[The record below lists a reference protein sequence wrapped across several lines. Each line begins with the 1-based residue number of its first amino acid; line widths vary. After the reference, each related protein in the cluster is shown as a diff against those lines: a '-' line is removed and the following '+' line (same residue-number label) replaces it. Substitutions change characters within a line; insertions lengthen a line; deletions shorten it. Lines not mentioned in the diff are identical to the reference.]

1 MVGPAA
7 IVLLTPFVF
16 GFCLGPL
23 AIAGL
28 LPGALASGLV
38 MATSQ
43 ANTGGAWD
51 NAKKYIESGAHSVN
65 GV

>member
-16 GFCLGPL
+16 GICFGPL

-28 LPGALASGLV
+28 LPGAFASGLV

-43 ANTGGAWD
+43 A
-51 NAKKYIESGAHSVN
+51 VN
-65 GV
+65 YNLLII

>member
-7 IVLLTPFVF
+7 IVLVTPFVF
-16 GFCLGPL
+16 GFCFGPI

-38 MATSQ
+38 MATS
-43 ANTGGAWD
+43 
-51 NAKKYIESGAHSVN
+51 
-65 GV
+65 